1 MRSIFL
7 CKGDFVIAFGR
18 GIIAPSAGGFSPPL
32 RGIGNQREG
41 VLDEIV
47 YPIKMLTDNG
57 DCASFPRASLAC
69 RAKLIKQP
77 RARGLARKTRI
88 SIVVD
93 NKHTKHAE
101 NVKGR
106 LANPRELWEHN
117 LRSTLESCGSPI
129 LRTARVRN
137 NGSAARVVYPEG
149 AKTEEGKKGEIDENE
164 SEGERGAGVRSGPL
178 QNRARGIH
186 SKRTRKVA
194 DRFTF

>member
-1 MRSIFL
+1 VRRSNANRAS
-7 CKGDFVIAFGR
+7 GDSLPEGKILVSIISKCDRSSYVKEILSFAFGR

-32 RGIGNQREG
+32 PGIGNQREG

-77 RARGLARKTRI
+77 RARGLARKSGI

-93 NKHTKHAE
+93 SKHTKHAE

-117 LRSTLESCGSPI
+117 LHSTLESCGSPI

-137 NGSAARVVYPEG
+137 NPIRSAGRLSRRSKNGRAQKRR
-149 AKTEEGKKGEIDENE
+149 DRR
-164 SEGERGAGVRSGPL
+164 ER
-178 QNRARGIH
+178 
-186 SKRTRKVA
+186 K
-194 DRFTF
+194 